1 MDSFSHL
8 RFFPLDDKSL
18 YQVDINLFSTMHSQ
32 FVHFTGILLC
42 NYNATDLFNIF
53 FILKNFIHVCN
64 VIWSYLLPYLPPTIF
79 PMCSL
84 PTLVFVSV
92 QVRTKS
98 AARMCMCVW
107 HCPVEHGN
115 LSSYHRLKRQVSLPF
130 PLSTANSFTVRGG
143 ASRSST
149 PSMPEFWLTWTWAGL
164 LQVPTAIWVPVCNVR
179 VMSRSQH
186 SSPSI
191 LGLLNSFCPLFIDV
205 P

>member
-1 MDSFSHL
+1 MIISAAIPSSNYFPNVLPSNFGLCFS
-8 RFFPLDDKSL
+8 P
-18 YQVDINLFSTMHSQ
+18 
-32 FVHFTGILLC
+32 G
-42 NYNATDLFNIF
+42 
-53 FILKNFIHVCN
+53 KN
-64 VIWSYLLPYLPPTIF
+64 
-79 PMCSL
+79 
-84 PTLVFVSV
+84 
-92 QVRTKS
+92 KS

-115 LSSYHRLKRQVSLPF
+115 LSSYHSLKRQVSLPF
-130 PLSTANSFTVRGG
+130 QLSTANSFTVRGG

-205 P
+205 PWAFLEVVQSSVTRQK